1 MLSHLA
7 SLRPGTGNAGM
18 TDSAEGAWRRR
29 GELSDLLLSCRS
41 RLLRADIEGHERSL
55 RQQDV
60 ADLIGI
66 SVRYYASFE
75 RGEIDNPSVHLV
87 ESIASALRMS
97 NAERSALHVLALGHD
112 PPMPARLTGFPAAPP
127 VVPLPLR
134 DLVRRL
140 DPTPAAITD
149 EMWTIL
155 VRNAAMTYWVGEYFD
170 RVPPDQQNL
179 ILYLFSP
186 EAGHIVSDVQA
197 ARRAALAGLRYQY
210 ARNVSSP
217 RFAALVERLLATGP
231 EARELW
237 KRHELEIP
245 RKLYRQPV
253 HSRRGRTAEV
263 SVVFTALSAR
273 LSLLVAMLPQGT

>member
-1 MLSHLA
+1 ML
-7 SLRPGTGNAGM
+7 
-18 TDSAEGAWRRR
+18 DSAEAAWRRR

-41 RLLRADIEGHERSL
+41 RLLRADSEGHERSL

-75 RGEIDNPSVHLV
+75 RGGIDNPGVHLV

-97 NAERSALHVLALGHD
+97 IAERSALHVLALGHD

-186 EAGHIVSDVQA
+186 EAGHIVSDVQG
-197 ARRAALAGLRYQY
+197 ARRAALAELRYQY
-210 ARNVSSP
+210 AWNITSP
-217 RFAALVERLLATGP
+217 RFASLVERLLGTGP

-237 KRHELEIP
+237 KRHEVEIP
-245 RKLYRQPV
+245 RKLYRQRV
-253 HSRRGRTAEV
+253 HNRGASTAEV

-273 LSLLVAMLPQGT
+273 LSLLVAMLPLST